1 MAIRGRYD
9 RAARAQRVHEGCGT
23 DGEGHRAETRKGG
36 RNQACERNEEK
47 MKKEIKI
54 KAKGLPHIV
63 GRGGVMVREIAAA
76 CDGKVTLPP
85 AKERDSN
92 EVDLPFSC

>member
-1 MAIRGRYD
+1 MPRKARHEHRGNL
-9 RAARAQRVHEGCGT
+9 A
-23 DGEGHRAETRKGG
+23 
-36 RNQACERNEEK
+36 
-47 MKKEIKI
+47 KI

-92 EVDLPFSC
+92 EVDVPFSC

>member
-1 MAIRGRYD
+1 MGVGR
-9 RAARAQRVHEGCGT
+9 AKEG
-23 DGEGHRAETRKGG
+23 GHKG
-36 RNQACERNEEK
+36 
-47 MKKEIKI
+47 MKKQIKI

-92 EVDLPFSC
+92 EVDLPLSC

>member
-1 MAIRGRYD
+1 MLIYLILLFRGHASRK
-9 RAARAQRVHEGCGT
+9 ARHE
-23 DGEGHRAETRKGG
+23 HRGNLA
-36 RNQACERNEEK
+36 
-47 MKKEIKI
+47 KI

-63 GRGGVMVREIAAA
+63 GRGGVKVQEIAAA

-85 AKERDSN
+85 AKERDPN